1 MESSMPEKSVLVSHH
16 SRSIARITLNRPK
29 RLNALNIHLLKQLVD
44 ALRAVQEAGKRIII
58 LEGAGERSFCAG
70 EDLKESLAPRTGS
83 AEELR
88 VAFAKLQDITRLTSS
103 SDALVIAAVHGYAIG
118 GGAEIALAAD
128 FVIGGPEAKFRF
140 PEVPIGHAA
149 TGGITL
155 RLTHMVGLL
164 KAKELLLRGQFIP
177 AKEALAM
184 GLLSEL
190 VDDAK
195 SRAMELAHELEEL
208 PAISAASSKASLER
222 LVFPNMEAALADE
235 VNVASYCFAQ
245 SDAAQAFENF
255 AARSHRMNTIV
266 NAVSNENG
274 EANEPPQMR
283 PLSSFSGPT
292 PAAESMVHY
301 LRTVKDINSAFNHA
315 VNEFGPRTFLRI
327 ASEDLSFQEVDTSV
341 SLLAGGLRTLG
352 VVPGERVLVMM
363 RNSVDM
369 VNTWLATNRLGAVW
383 VPINVELKSLTLEHV
398 IRAADA
404 RVAIVD
410 LEFTSEF
417 SRAQADRIQ
426 HVFVTKDEGARGLPA
441 LYGLGTPV
449 TTSVPVKPSTT
460 AAFLYTSGT
469 TGKSKPCIL
478 SHQYFI
484 LQASALVENFGLHR
498 DDVLYCP
505 FPLFHAD
512 ATALTTVP
520 AILLGAVAAL
530 SSRFSV
536 SKFWDEIRQA
546 NATVYDFMGA
556 TLALIY
562 KQTPTHRDRK
572 HKVRLAWGVPIPSF
586 AADYEKRFGHPLF
599 TLYGSVE
606 ASLPIMQQSG
616 RVEGSCGTIRSG
628 YQLRIANDMDEPLPA
643 NTIGHLLLRS
653 DIPNAFFKGY
663 FNDPAATIESF
674 SDLWLHTGDLAKVD
688 EQGNVYF
695 VGRVKDVIRRRG
707 ENVNASEIE
716 EELLRHPDI
725 LAAAAFAIPSELGSG
740 TEDDVKVAVKL
751 REGSSIDESTLYD
764 WAVRNLARFQVPTV
778 VEIVNELKKTP
789 TGKIEKRGPVAE
801 GGKRFDLRR

>member
-1 MESSMPEKSVLVSHH
+1 
-16 SRSIARITLNRPK
+16 
-29 RLNALNIHLLKQLVD
+29 LNALNIDLLKRLVD
-44 ALRAVQEAGKRIII
+44 ALRAAHEAGKRVIIF
-58 LEGAGERSFCAG
+58 EGAGERSFCAG
-70 EDLKESLAPRTGS
+70 EDLKETLAPMTGS

-103 SDALVIAAVHGYAIG
+103 SEALVIAAVHGYAIG

-128 FVIGGPEAKFRF
+128 FVIGGPDAKFRF

-164 KAKELLLRGQFIP
+164 RAKELLLRGQFIP

-190 VDDAK
+190 VEDAR
-195 SRAMELAHELEEL
+195 SRAMELALELEKL
-208 PAISAASSKASLER
+208 PSISAANSKASLER
-222 LVFPNMEAALADE
+222 LVFPNMETALADE
-235 VNVASYCFAQ
+235 VNIASYCFAQ

-255 AARSHRMNTIV
+255 AARSHKNKAIV
-266 NAVSNENG
+266 NGVSNEKG
-274 EANEPPQMR
+274 ETSESPEVSH
-283 PLSSFSGPT
+283 LSSFSSPT
-292 PAAESMVHY
+292 PAPKSMVEY
-301 LRTVKDINSAFNHA
+301 LRTDKDINSAFTHA
-315 VNEFGPRTFLRI
+315 VKEFGPRTFLRI
-327 ASEDLSFQEVDTSV
+327 AGDDLSFQKVDTSV
-341 SLLAGGLRTLG
+341 GQLAGGLRALG
-352 VVPGERVLVMM
+352 VVPGERVMVMM

-369 VNTWLATNRLGAVW
+369 VNIWLATNRLGAIW
-383 VPINVELKSLTLEHV
+383 VPINVELRSLTLEHV
-398 IRAADA
+398 IKAADA

-410 LEFTSEF
+410 SEFTSDFE
-417 SRAQADRIQ
+417 RAQADRI
-426 HVFVTKDEGARGLPA
+426 HNVFVTNDNGPSGLPT
-441 LYGLGTPV
+441 LYNLGTPV
-449 TTSVPVKPSTT
+449 TTSVPVSPSTT

-484 LQASALVENFGLHR
+484 LQASALVETFGLHG

-530 SSRFSV
+530 SRRYSA
-536 SKFWDEIRQA
+536 SKFWEEIRET

-556 TLALIY
+556 TLALTY
-562 KQTPTHRDRK
+562 KQTPTHRDRE
-572 HKVRLAWGVPIPSF
+572 HNVRLAWGVPIPSF
-586 AADYEKRFGHPLF
+586 AADYENRFGHPLY

-606 ASLPIMQQSG
+606 ASLPIMQRG
-616 RVEGSCGTIRSG
+616 ERVDGSCGTIRSG

-643 NTIGHLLLRS
+643 NTVGHLLLRS

-663 FNDPAATIESF
+663 FNDPAATVESF
-674 SDLWLHTGDLAKVD
+674 AGLWLHTGDLAKVD

-695 VGRVKDVIRRRG
+695 IGRVKDIIRRRG

-725 LAAAAFAIPSELGSG
+725 VTAAAFAIPSELGSG
-740 TEDDVKVAVKL
+740 TEDDVKIAVKL
-751 REGSSIDESTLYD
+751 REGSGVDESSLHD
-764 WAVRNLARFQVPTV
+764 WTVRNLARFQVPTV
-778 VEIVNELKKTP
+778 IEIVDDIKKTP
-789 TGKIEKRGPVAE
+789 TGKIEKRGLLVQ